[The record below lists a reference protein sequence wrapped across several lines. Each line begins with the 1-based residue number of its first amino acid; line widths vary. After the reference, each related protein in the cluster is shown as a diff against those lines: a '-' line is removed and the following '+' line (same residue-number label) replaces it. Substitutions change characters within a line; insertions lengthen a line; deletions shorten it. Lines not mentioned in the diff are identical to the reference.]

1 MLPSNCWPH
10 GVFLTVQNDKFLK
23 LMYHSILSGIADNY
37 IVRDPAGVQLF
48 QRRPFKTDNMN
59 SCHVK
64 FQIKLNQLVDSLIN

>member
-1 MLPSNCWPH
+1 
-10 GVFLTVQNDKFLK
+10 
-23 LMYHSILSGIADNY
+23 MYHSILSGIADNY

-48 QRRPFKTDNMN
+48 QLRPFKTDNMN